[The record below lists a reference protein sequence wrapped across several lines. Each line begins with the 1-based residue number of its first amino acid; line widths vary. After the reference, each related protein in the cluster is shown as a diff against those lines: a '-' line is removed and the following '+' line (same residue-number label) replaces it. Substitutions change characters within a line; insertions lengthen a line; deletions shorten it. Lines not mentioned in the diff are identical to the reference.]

1 MNASVFLHTAAML
14 YIEILWSPL
23 CFQSF
28 YLLLFTAGGC
38 GDVIL
43 TFHPFSAEICCAS
56 KPLVCDSP
64 RPPLT
69 VVTVDP
75 SGAKPFFCVFVSKE
89 TAVRWLQYCWCR
101 RSQLRLG
108 QDPVGPVAPEPA
120 LGLIWS

>member
-14 YIEILWSPL
+14 YIEIVWSPL

-28 YLLLFTAGGC
+28 YLPLFTAGGC

-43 TFHPFSAEICCAS
+43 TFHLFPAEFCCAS

-69 VVTVDP
+69 P
-75 SGAKPFFCVFVSKE
+75 SSRSTRAVPNPLFVFVSKE

-101 RSQLRLG
+101 RSQL
-108 QDPVGPVAPEPA
+108 
-120 LGLIWS
+120 